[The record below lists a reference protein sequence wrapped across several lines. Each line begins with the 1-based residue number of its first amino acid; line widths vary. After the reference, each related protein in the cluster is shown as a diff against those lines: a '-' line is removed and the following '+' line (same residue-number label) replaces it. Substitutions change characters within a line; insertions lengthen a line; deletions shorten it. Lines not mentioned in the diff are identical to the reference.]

1 MIVIRLSKVRIYN
14 VEPGL
19 YRLDLRGYVCP
30 YPQIFTL
37 KALSEL
43 KRGEVLEVIID
54 NPASCENVPSAVSSK
69 GHRVLR
75 VDKIG
80 AGVWRIL
87 IERG

>member
-1 MIVIRLSKVRIYN
+1 VRVKVETVN
-14 VEPGL
+14 QGL

-37 KALSEL
+37 KALEGL
-43 KRGEVLEVIID
+43 RKGERLEVIID
-54 NPASCENVPSAVSSK
+54 NPASCENVPAAASRK
-69 GHRVLR
+69 GHRVLGVER
-75 VDKIG
+75 VG

>member
-1 MIVIRLSKVRIYN
+1 MDKVRIDN
-14 VEPGL
+14 VGSGL

-43 KRGEVLEVIID
+43 KRGETLEVIID
-54 NPASCENVPSAVSSK
+54 NPASCENVPSAVSGK
-69 GHRVLR
+69 GHRVLG
-75 VDKIG
+75 VEKIG